1 MLPVSNDNDLAY
13 FSFYA
18 PYKLSLRSQMQRRE
32 LLVVAALV
40 LEIKVRF
47 LSISSKFF
55 SKASNDT
62 IDNENI

>member
-13 FSFYA
+13 FYFYA

-47 LSISSKFF
+47 PSISSKFF
-55 SKASNDT
+55 PKLLMT
-62 IDNENI
+62 Q